1 MPQPLKHALYVK
13 GSAEQESKQDF
24 VAGLRGF
31 LLNDMAANMKAC
43 FETEIEPNMQAA
55 NKKLENGEDV
65 HSAIKSKNVFKF
77 YSSMRYNAQE
87 MVWRNALRTIHQ
99 SSEELDSRINAI
111 TNNSSSAR
119 RATATIGSSS
129 TGRLLGICAFRRRGR
144 HRSASVQA

>member
-13 GSAEQESKQDF
+13 GNSEQESKQDF

-43 FETEIEPNMQAA
+43 FESEVEPKMLEAK
-55 NKKLENGEDV
+55 NKPETGEDV

-87 MVWRNALRTIHQ
+87 MVW
-99 SSEELDSRINAI
+99 
-111 TNNSSSAR
+111 
-119 RATATIGSSS
+119 
-129 TGRLLGICAFRRRGR
+129 
-144 HRSASVQA
+144 